1 MASTSAAA
9 RGFAAA
15 YARAPEGVWSAPGR
29 VNLIGEHTDYNAG
42 LVLPFAISER
52 TVVAAGRRPD
62 DVITVSST
70 LYSGTV
76 RARLARIA
84 PGTVT
89 GWGAYPLGVA
99 WALSRLRDLPGPG
112 GTELFIDSDV
122 PAGGGVS
129 SSAALEMAVARALND
144 LWGVAASDAELV
156 HAGQRAEN
164 EIAGAPTGIMDQY
177 ASLLGQAGAAV
188 FLDCRTEDTRIV
200 PLRLDQAGLDLVLID
215 TGERHAHAAG
225 GYATRR
231 ASCEKAA
238 RELGVPALRDVG
250 VEDLPRIAGVLDEE
264 TFRRARHVVTEN
276 ARVAGAVAALEA
288 GDPAAVGP
296 LLTASH
302 ASMRDD
308 FEIST
313 PALDL
318 AVDAALGAAALG
330 ARMTGGGFGGAA
342 IALIERDRVPG
353 LTAAVE
359 SAFRAA
365 PLAAPP
371 VRRVTPSPG
380 AHRET

>member
-1 MASTSAAA
+1 M
-9 RGFAAA
+9 
-15 YARAPEGVWSAPGR
+15 EQ
-29 VNLIGEHTDYNAG
+29 
-42 LVLPFAISER
+42 
-52 TVVAAGRRPD
+52 
-62 DVITVSST
+62 
-70 LYSGTV
+70 
-76 RARLARIA
+76 
-84 PGTVT
+84 
-89 GWGAYPLGVA
+89 YP
-99 WALSRLRDLPGPG
+99 
-112 GTELFIDSDV
+112 
-122 PAGGGVS
+122 
-129 SSAALEMAVARALND
+129 
-144 LWGVAASDAELV
+144 
-156 HAGQRAEN
+156 
-164 EIAGAPTGIMDQY
+164 
-177 ASLLGQAGAAV
+177 SLLGQAGAAV

-225 GYATRR
+225 GYAARR

-238 RELGVPALRDVG
+238 RLLGVPALRDVE
-250 VEDLPRIAGVLDEE
+250 VEDLPRIEGVLDEE

-365 PLAAPP
+365 ALAAPQ
-371 VRRVTPSPG
+371 VRHVTPSPG